1 MQVGQD
7 LLRSVALG
15 SLLSPIVLHHGEM
28 RFREENQIYQ
38 ILRKVINND
47 HFAHFEREFLR
58 KVSILGKLFIDL
70 AQRKAKRGDLNRK
83 RASCFPEGSAVEQNC
98 FWDTTASQDQF
109 QAVRIRA
116 LPLMVNTKCL
126 GRLEKQSGFGHISFL

>member
-38 ILRKVINND
+38 LLRKVINNYR
-47 HFAHFEREFLR
+47 FARFEREFLR
-58 KVSILGKLFIDL
+58 KVSILGKLFMDL
-70 AQRKAKRGDLNRK
+70 AQRKAKREDLNRK
-83 RASCFPEGSAVEQNC
+83 RGSVSRKGQQLNKTV
-98 FWDTTASQDQF
+98 FGIQR
-109 QAVRIRA
+109 QAKTNFKLSESELCR
-116 LPLMVNTKCL
+116 
-126 GRLEKQSGFGHISFL
+126 

>member
-1 MQVGQD
+1 MGQD
-7 LLRSVALG
+7 LLGSVALG
-15 SLLSPIVLHHGEM
+15 SLLSPTVLHHGEM
-28 RFREENQIYQ
+28 RFKENQIYQ
-38 ILRKVINND
+38 LLRKVINNY

-58 KVSILGKLFIDL
+58 KVSILGKLFMDL
-70 AQRKAKRGDLNRK
+70 AQRKAKREDLNRK
-83 RASCFPEGSAVEQNC
+83 RASCFQEGSAVEQNC

-116 LPLMVNTKCL
+116 LPLTVNTKCL